1 MARLMERSRRHG
13 RFDPRFRLRGSKP
26 AAALDDTRGGPEV
39 AAWVDEGGALRPAL
53 AGALPRA
60 VPLAA

>member
-1 MARLMERSRRHG
+1 MSRLMEHSRRHG
-13 RFDPRFRLRGSKP
+13 PFDPRFRVRGSKP
-26 AAALDDTRGGPEV
+26 AAALDDSRGGPEV
-39 AAWVDEGGALRPAL
+39 AAWEDEGGALRPAL